1 MATIKLYVAIMEDGN
16 MRNSYKT
23 LEDKLNFINDAKKT
37 NIARINVESI
47 DVGRIR
53 TNPLIFKKH
62 YIFEVH

>member
-1 MATIKLYVAIMEDGN
+1 MES
-16 MRNSYKT
+16 SYKT

-53 TNPLIFKKH
+53 TNPTVIKKH
-62 YIFEVH
+62 YIFGVH